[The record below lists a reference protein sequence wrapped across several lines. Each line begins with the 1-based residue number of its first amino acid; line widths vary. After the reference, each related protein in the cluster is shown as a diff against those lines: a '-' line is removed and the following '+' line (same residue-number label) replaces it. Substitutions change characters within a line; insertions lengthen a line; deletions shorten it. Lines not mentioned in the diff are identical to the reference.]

1 MYYAL
6 LVGAAGYLDRDGLSL
21 LLLMIGAFVFYLS
34 SNWHLHIGKSDIGW
48 AAAGLVVL
56 GLEWLLYVEW
66 TFIGPVE
73 LLMVLLVYFLVKL
86 LLGYADRV
94 QTERSPLRR
103 LTAAV
108 GEVNWR
114 SFALI
119 IGVNMVAIAVLH
131 RNAAGWFRAIIELFH
146 ASRASGVIEMSG
158 MNIWNLFDYQL
169 LLIPMILGIYI
180 AWKKRSNGT
189 IFVFCWF
196 FSILVLGL
204 FSKRILLYGVPA
216 ACVISGVGL
225 AFLWEWRR
233 HGQHQELRNVGTV
246 ALLCLLI
253 LTSCVTALALNSDPG
268 MAPTEEWQDALTY
281 LREETPPE
289 SEIMTNWGW
298 GYWILDLGQRRPVVD
313 NGYYYYDEERLHD
326 VGLAYATTE
335 PSEAAQIMEK
345 YGADYLVFSSFDL
358 EISGTILGWTG
369 IDGVEHT
376 FAENSLVVNALNGKF
391 QSGARLD
398 VVFRSAPDS
407 EVVILRLT
415 GSG

>member
-1 MYYAL
+1 
-6 LVGAAGYLDRDGLSL
+6 
-21 LLLMIGAFVFYLS
+21 
-34 SNWHLHIGKSDIGW
+34 
-48 AAAGLVVL
+48 
-56 GLEWLLYVEW
+56 
-66 TFIGPVE
+66 
-73 LLMVLLVYFLVKL
+73 
-86 LLGYADRV
+86 
-94 QTERSPLRR
+94 
-103 LTAAV
+103 
-108 GEVNWR
+108 
-114 SFALI
+114 
-119 IGVNMVAIAVLH
+119 
-131 RNAAGWFRAIIELFH
+131 
-146 ASRASGVIEMSG
+146 
-158 MNIWNLFDYQL
+158 
-169 LLIPMILGIYI
+169 
-180 AWKKRSNGT
+180 
-189 IFVFCWF
+189 
-196 FSILVLGL
+196 
-204 FSKRILLYGVPA
+204 
-216 ACVISGVGL
+216 
-225 AFLWEWRR
+225 
-233 HGQHQELRNVGTV
+233 
-246 ALLCLLI
+246 
-253 LTSCVTALALNSDPG
+253 